1 MQNKLFKKF
10 MEFGIGSILTLLIG
24 FISSP
29 IITRL
34 ISPNENGKFSMF
46 TTVGNLI
53 LMISFLGLDQSYV
66 RFFYD
71 ENEENRGKLI
81 KSCMVIPI
89 IVSIAIIGVLLIFYK
104 NISYFIIGEQSFL
117 LIVILGI
124 FLILSIVLRFAT
136 LQIRMQQKAK
146 TYSLVNIIQK
156 LFNLGSVILLFYI
169 FNNSYYTLVIAS
181 VISIFV
187 ACITAII
194 VEKKV
199 WFETAKNV
207 QIKTTKKDL
216 LRYGIPLIFSMAI
229 TWVFQ
234 STDRIVIK
242 YFSGYSDL
250 GLYNGAMTI
259 IALLTAVQ
267 GTFTTFWT
275 PVAFEKYSKNPNDKE
290 FFKNINEI
298 VCVVMLFIGLGLICS
313 KDIIIYLLGYKY
325 RDSMYIFPYLVF
337 MPIMYTISE
346 TTVIGINFEKNPK
359 DQIKVAIV
367 SAIFNVIGNLILV
380 PRFGAVGAAISTG
393 LSYVVFWA
401 MRTYFSQKHYK
412 VNFEIKKFLLAIMLL
427 YIIATY
433 SSFNKFNLVI
443 FILMIFITI
452 VYLILYAN
460 TIKKIINYI
469 LKKEIK

>member
-53 LMISFLGLDQSYV
+53 LMLSFLGLDQSYV

-117 LIVILGI
+117 LIVLLGI

-443 FILMIFITI
+443 FILMIFIAI